1 MITFGYKNK
10 FSIILRALS
19 AIAIGLVMILSSEA
33 TVMVVKII
41 AAFLLAT
48 GVVSFVY
55 GYLHRRDGGVIL
67 MSVSSVVDI
76 VIGFLLFFFPEWV
89 AGAIVVIIGLVILL
103 FGLLQFVVLA
113 GALSSFGGGRVPVIL
128 SIIAVVGGITLLFNP
143 FSERIMSVLA
153 GVFLI
158 FYGASELLSFFRV
171 TIAARARDAEAD
183 FSVGA
188 DRVEFPGDSGTDL
201 SDVKDVEYHKIDE
214 Q

>member
-41 AAFLLAT
+41 AALLLAT
-48 GVVSFVY
+48 GAVSFVY
-55 GYLHRRDGGVIL
+55 GYLHRGDGAVIL

-76 VIGFLLFFFPEWV
+76 VIGFLLLFFPEWV
-89 AGAIVVIIGLVILL
+89 AGAVVVIIGLVILL

-113 GALSSFGGGRVPVIL
+113 GALSSFGGRVPVIL
-128 SIIAVVGGITLLFNP
+128 SLIAVVGGITLLFNP
-143 FSERIMSVLA
+143 FSERIMSILA

-158 FYGASELLSFFRV
+158 FYGASELLSFCRM
-171 TIAARARDAEAD
+171 TMAARTCDAETD
-183 FSVGA
+183 FPGGA
-188 DRVEFPGDSGTDL
+188 ERVEFPGGSGTDL